1 MLRCGNAT
9 ALRSGSVAMKPLL
22 RTQWLRTTPSRS
34 IFHIAESGPRI
45 GTPGRQFARIGSLQA
60 RQMHGAV
67 AAEGSPASSSQEE
80 TAPREKEEREARETK
95 PAHSHGKRK
104 SLEPSSTTDEN
115 EVLDKRTLL
124 RRLVRREWVP
134 QRYLVPRTVL
144 NAELKWLRDPH
155 ALAERVRRCLADG
168 HLALGLKLIQ
178 MAHQKRFK
186 AIPAFNRL
194 LEYLMREKEP
204 ELAFRAW
211 NDMKKRGME
220 LNSRSYTIFLNGLC
234 QHFDIRGFKPVKLAS
249 KVYMSLYAEGS
260 HVEPHIIHANAMLK
274 VCWWHRDMEVLW
286 EVAGA
291 LPESGKLAPDLMTY
305 TTLLGAVAGST
316 RTATSELYKGNI
328 KTAER
333 KQVEV
338 EPLLQRRAQGIQEAK
353 RVWADIIY
361 QWKKGQVPMDNY
373 LAHAMAHMLQENSSC
388 DHDVWCVFALYNQT
402 AGIPIFAEEPPKER
416 IESTSEQKRVS
427 SPHSDAGLE
436 DDIPFVDEGDRLHD
450 TEPEETED
458 VEAEENFDHLF
469 DPVVG
474 TVKPP
479 VKTRLSMWDEATLP
493 RYIEVGNREL
503 TMLLKACLSITQ
515 GTAAAKEYWRYL
527 TQGDEPKVVPDAV
540 SYHAYLRILRAA
552 RASRESV
559 EVVRN
564 MTRDPTG
571 PTEGKTFRISMAS
584 CTRDRRNPNVF
595 RHANELLDLMA
606 NGTALPDARSITQ
619 YLDLVHSL
627 EDSPDLLMS
636 LAGLESGADARSN
649 NLSALGVKLK
659 ASLITSAAERLCPL
673 IRDLDEAVSSE
684 LLGEKSRQSYLAR
697 IAKTNPSAAIRGE
710 DALKALTMT
719 RRLFDSV
726 KEIKQHVPPETF
738 KEVQR
743 HAELLKK
750 YSDKSIIPKFRNTL
764 VGATAEQ
771 MNRLAEREVPSA

>member
-9 ALRSGSVAMKPLL
+9 ALRSGSVAMRPLL

-34 IFHIAESGPRI
+34 FFHIAESGPRI
-45 GTPGRQFARIGSLQA
+45 GIPWRHSARIGTLHA
-60 RQMHGAV
+60 RQMHEAV
-67 AAEGSPASSSQEE
+67 AAEGPPDITFKEE
-80 TAPREKEEREARETK
+80 SAPREKEEEERESQ
-95 PAHSHGKRK
+95 PADSDGKQK
-104 SLEPSSTTDEN
+104 SPESGSTTE

-134 QRYLVPRTVL
+134 QTYFVPLSVV
-144 NAELKWLRDPH
+144 NAELKWLRDPL

-168 HLALGLKLIQ
+168 HLALGVSLVY
-178 MAHQKRFK
+178 K
-186 AIPAFNRL
+186 AQSKGFRCTAAFNRL
-194 LEYLMREKEP
+194 LEYLLREKEP

-211 NDMKKRGME
+211 NDMKKRGIE
-220 LNSRSYTIFLNGLC
+220 LNSRSYTVFLNGLC
-234 QHFDIRGFKPVKLAS
+234 QDFDIRGFKPVKLAS
-249 KVYMSLYAEGS
+249 KIYMSLYAETS
-260 HVEPHIIHANAMLK
+260 VVEPHIIHANAMLK

-291 LPESGKLAPDLMTY
+291 LPESGKLAPDLLTY
-305 TTLLGAVAGST
+305 TTLLGAIAGST
-316 RTATSELYKGNI
+316 RAETSELYKGNI

-353 RVWADIIY
+353 RVWADIVY
-361 QWKKGQVPMDNY
+361 QWKKGRVPMDNY

-402 AGIPIFAEEPPKER
+402 AGIPIFAEEPPKQR
-416 IESTSEQKRVS
+416 IEPTSEKSRVF
-427 SPHSDAGLE
+427 SPHKDADLE
-436 DDIPFVDEGDRLHD
+436 DDIPFVDEGDRLPD
-450 TEPEETED
+450 IEPEDMKD
-458 VEAEENFDHLF
+458 VEAEEDFDHLF
-469 DPVVG
+469 DPVVD

-479 VKTRLSMWDEATLP
+479 AKTRLSVKDEAALP
-493 RYIEVGNREL
+493 SYIEVGNREL

-527 TQGDEPKVVPDAV
+527 AKGDDSHKVVPDAV

-552 RASRESV
+552 RASRETV
-559 EVVRN
+559 EVVRD
-564 MTRDPTG
+564 MTRDPNG

-606 NGTALPDARSITQ
+606 NGIVLPDARSITQ

-636 LAGLESGADARSN
+636 LAGLESGADAKSD

-684 LLGEKSRQSYLAR
+684 LLGQKSRQFYLAR
-697 IAKTNPSAAIRGE
+697 VAKTNPAAVIRGE

-726 KEIKQHVPPETF
+726 KEFKQHVPPETF

-750 YSDKSIIPKFRNTL
+750 YSDKSIITKFRKTL
-764 VGATAEQ
+764 VGATEEQ
-771 MNRLAEREVPSA
+771 MNRFAERELPSP